1 MKYDKES
8 IKRRKNKVNTLSK
21 ILYVIL
27 IILLYN
33 LVLVG
38 ISFIS
43 KQDFNGVFG
52 YKAFNITTNSMEP
65 NINKGDIII
74 TKKVKNADK
83 LKKGDVISFKQDGE
97 VITHRI
103 IEITETNG
111 EKRFITKGDN
121 NNIPDLE
128 KIQFSQIEGVK
139 VISIP
144 YLGKIVEA
152 LENKIIFF
160 IILLLILLIYLY
172 RLNKTEKSEI
182 RRQKRRNL
190 GTHKKI
196 EQ

>member
-27 IILLYN
+27 IILIYN

-43 KQDFNGVFG
+43 KQDFNGIFG

-74 TKKVKNADK
+74 IKKVKNEDK
-83 LKKGDVISFKQDGE
+83 LKKDDIITFWQDDE
-97 VITHRI
+97 IITHRI
-103 IEITETNG
+103 IDITETNG
-111 EKRFITKGDN
+111 EKRYITKGDN

-128 KIQFSQIEGVK
+128 KISFSQIEGVE

-190 GTHKKI
+190 ETHKKI
-196 EQ
+196 

>member
-27 IILLYN
+27 IILIYN

-74 TKKVKNADK
+74 TKKVKNEDK
-83 LKKGDVISFKQDGE
+83 LKKDDIITFWQDDE
-97 VITHRI
+97 IITHRI
-103 IEITETNG
+103 IDITETNG
-111 EKRFITKGDN
+111 EKRYITKGDN

-128 KIQFSQIEGVK
+128 KISFSQIEGVK

-190 GTHKKI
+190 ETHKKI
-196 EQ
+196 EH